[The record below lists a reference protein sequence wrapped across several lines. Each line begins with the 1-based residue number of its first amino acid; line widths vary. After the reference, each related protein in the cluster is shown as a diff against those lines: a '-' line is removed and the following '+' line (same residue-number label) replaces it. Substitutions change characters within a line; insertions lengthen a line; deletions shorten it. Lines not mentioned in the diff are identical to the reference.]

1 MKLRKNV
8 VVYIITIGVILAS
21 CSSTKNNSLASNS
34 SETTKNLGSPKQY
47 FQYDNFDVRVINEL
61 NNDFNLQ
68 SFEQE
73 EKIRLKKL
81 RNNLK
86 KISSKE
92 SFLLNLDKTNIHSL
106 KVVELIY
113 RLELP
118 IRIKWS
124 NEGKGIKFK
133 DLLAETVPG
142 FCSSLNQDAMDSL
155 ALEIARP
162 DQKSMVIFMENYSL
176 AVERLGELIPGIK
189 FIKFDSNDPQDF
201 AALVLGVNSSQK
213 RFIKIKNLNPNQE
226 FKFLPRSR
234 DDIQKI
240 ILILEPSQYKSLLPA
255 LRYHGVSNF
264 EYTNF
269 VSVLEN
275 LNDTNQL
282 LDFENTLIPISEN
295 IVEKIKAQKIRSL
308 ENITSNAILSDWL
321 LIEIMNQS
329 GIGSADISGMTGRLE
344 FQKGRC
350 AKRRVPL
357 DMVDSKWISS

>member
-1 MKLRKNV
+1 MKLRKNIV
-8 VVYIITIGVILAS
+8 IHIITIGVILAS
-21 CSSTKNNSLASNS
+21 CSSTNNNSLAFNS
-34 SETTKNLGSPKQY
+34 SKIIASPGSPNQY
-47 FQYDNFDVRVINEL
+47 FKYDNFDVGVINEL

-73 EKIRLKKL
+73 EKIRIKKL

-106 KVVELIY
+106 KLVELIY

-118 IRIKWS
+118 ISIKWS
-124 NEGKGIKFK
+124 DEGQGIKFE
-133 DLLAETVPG
+133 DLLAKTVPG
-142 FCSSLNQDAMDSL
+142 FCSSLYQDAMDSI
-155 ALEIARP
+155 ALETIRA

-176 AVERLGELIPGIK
+176 AVERLAKLIPGIK
-189 FIKFDSNDPQDF
+189 LIEFDSNNPQDF
-201 AALVLGVNSSQK
+201 AAMLLGVNNSQK

-269 VSVLEN
+269 ISVLEN
-275 LNDTNQL
+275 LNSINQL

-295 IVEKIKAQKIRSL
+295 IVAKIKAQKIRSL

-344 FQKGRC
+344 FQKGSC
-350 AKRRVPL
+350 AKRKVPL
-357 DMVDSKWISS
+357 NMVNSKWVSS